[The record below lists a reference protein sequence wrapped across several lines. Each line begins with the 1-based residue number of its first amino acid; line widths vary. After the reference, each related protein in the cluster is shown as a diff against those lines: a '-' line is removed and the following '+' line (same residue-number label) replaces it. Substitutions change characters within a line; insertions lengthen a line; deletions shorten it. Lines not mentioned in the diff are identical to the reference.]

1 MGGEARSREAGRQGA
16 SDGLTVRDTMEARN
30 RRRGEAPDWAHR
42 LAILI
47 LVPVKF
53 LTAAC
58 ALAGAL
64 HPEAPR
70 YRGKAMRIRA
80 VGYAAAL
87 GLVPAVHA
95 ARRARGP
102 YPAGADLA
110 VSVPMLID
118 AAGNTLGIYD
128 QDRLDDVVH
137 AVNAGV
143 LSSLFG
149 AVISTHMKSRRAA
162 TTATIAFGVIGELGW
177 EGMEYLGQTIG
188 FRGMALSEADTL
200 GDIGS
205 ALVGTAFAAVVTWTR
220 WRPAE
225 GAPLADWGESSP
237 ADVSS
242 GFAETSAGPAPGEG
256 PLHSQLPAPPRGSEG
271 GPRAP
276 HRDS

>member
-1 MGGEARSREAGRQGA
+1 MGGEAGSREASRPGA
-16 SDGLTVRDTMEARN
+16 SDGLTRPETDATSRQ
-30 RRRGEAPDWAHR
+30 RRGEAPEWAHR

-47 LVPVKF
+47 LVPVKL
-53 LTAAC
+53 LTAGF

-64 HPEAPR
+64 HPTAPR

-118 AAGNTLGIYD
+118 AAGNALGIYD

-137 AVNAGV
+137 AVNTGV
-143 LSSLFG
+143 LASLFG
-149 AVISTHMKSRRAA
+149 AVISTRMKSRRAA
-162 TTATIAFGVIGELGW
+162 TAATLAFGVIGELGW
-177 EGMEYLGQTIG
+177 EGMEYLGEAIG
-188 FRGMALSEADTL
+188 FRGMALSEDDTL

-205 ALVGTAFAAVVTWTR
+205 ALLGTAFAAVVTWTR

-225 GAPLADWGESSP
+225 EAPLADWGETSS
-237 ADVSS
+237 ADISRD
-242 GFAETSAGPAPGEG
+242 SAGTRAGPVPGEDRRH
-256 PLHSQLPAPPRGSEG
+256 LRLPALPRGSG
-271 GPRAP
+271 DGRKAQ
-276 HRDS
+276 RLGS

>member
-1 MGGEARSREAGRQGA
+1 MGGEAGSREAGRPGA
-16 SDGLTVRDTMEARN
+16 ADGLTVRDTMEAPD

-47 LVPVKF
+47 LVPVKL
-53 LTAAC
+53 LTAAF

-64 HPEAPR
+64 HPTAPR

-87 GLVPAVHA
+87 GLIPAVHA

-118 AAGNTLGIYD
+118 AAGNALGIYD

-162 TTATIAFGVIGELGW
+162 TAATIAFGVIGELGW
-177 EGMEYLGQTIG
+177 EGMEYLGEAVG
-188 FRGMALSEADTL
+188 FRGMALSEDDTL

-220 WRPAE
+220 WRPAQE
-225 GAPLADWGESSP
+225 APLADWGESAP
-237 ADVSS
+237 ADISRET
-242 GFAETSAGPAPGEG
+242 AETPAE
-256 PLHSQLPAPPRGSEG
+256 PLPAADLPRSQPPAPPRGSTDG
-271 GPRAP
+271 RRGQR
-276 HRDS
+276 RDS

>member
-1 MGGEARSREAGRQGA
+1 MAQTS
-16 SDGLTVRDTMEARN
+16 T
-30 RRRGEAPDWAHR
+30 RRRGDAPEWAHR

-47 LVPVKF
+47 LLPVKL
-53 LTAAC
+53 LTAAF

-64 HPEAPR
+64 QPSAPR

-87 GLVPAVHA
+87 SLVPAVHVA
-95 ARRARGP
+95 QRSRGP

-118 AAGNTLGIYD
+118 AAGNSLGIYD

-149 AVISTHMKSRRAA
+149 AVISTRMKSRRAA
-162 TTATIAFGVIGELGW
+162 AAATIAFGVLGELGW
-177 EGMEYLGQTIG
+177 EGMEYLGQAIG
-188 FRGMALSEADTL
+188 FRGMGLSEEDTL

-205 ALVGTAFAAVVTWTR
+205 ALVGTALAAVVTWTR
-220 WRPAE
+220 WRPADE
-225 GAPLADWGESSP
+225 APLADWGESSP
-237 ADVSS
+237 ADVS
-242 GFAETSAGPAPGEG
+242 
-256 PLHSQLPAPPRGSEG
+256 
-271 GPRAP
+271 
-276 HRDS
+276 